1 MKKNYIS
8 LVLFLFMLSSWSQEY
23 RRMISIGIY
32 TVEEIQEKAEA
43 YFAIVGTERGKGYKP
58 YKRWEYQALRN
69 MDENGMLKSPEFY
82 YNELQDYNNYI
93 NQNAFASRTTVGN
106 WQELG
111 PTYWNA
117 TSGWNPGVGRITSL
131 AVDPVNT
138 DHIIVGANSGG
149 V

>member
-1 MKKNYIS
+1 M
-8 LVLFLFMLSSWSQEY
+8 FLFMLSSWSQEY